1 MTIELSLDLLL
12 VGWEHIMGTSSMF
25 QTMFVRVKYM

>member
-1 MTIELSLDLLL
+1 MTIELSLDLK
-12 VGWEHIMGTSSMF
+12 VGWERIMGTSSMF